1 MTREMIIRERIR
13 FFLLGV
19 LVIVG
24 AIFLMGATTD
34 KPIIE
39 NGRYQISAWGD
50 DEAHGSFIVDTVSGE
65 TRIVYMYK
73 ELEDGKSMIKSNLNK
88 PFSLIK

>member
-1 MTREMIIRERIR
+1 MTRETIIKERIR

-24 AIFLMGATTD
+24 AIFLMGATSE

-39 NGRYQISAWGD
+39 NGRYQISSWGD
-50 DEAHGSFIVDTVSGE
+50 DEAQGSFIVDTVSGE
-65 TRIVYMYK
+65 TKIAYMYK
-73 ELEDGKSMIKSNLNK
+73 ELEDGKTMIKSNLNK
-88 PFSLIK
+88 SFSQMK

>member
-1 MTREMIIRERIR
+1 MTREMIIKERIR

-24 AIFLMGATTD
+24 AIFLMGATTE

-39 NGRYQISAWGD
+39 SGR
-50 DEAHGSFIVDTVSGE
+50 
-65 TRIVYMYK
+65 
-73 ELEDGKSMIKSNLNK
+73 
-88 PFSLIK
+88 LIYC